1 MKMFHKAGAAV
12 ALMATSVASQA
23 AIVAGDLTTP
33 LAAVTTDANTVFTAV
48 LPIILAVVGLS
59 VGISLLKRFTG
70 KI

>member
-1 MKMFHKAGAAV
+1 MKMLHKLGAGAALLG
-12 ALMATSVASQA
+12 ASVASQA

-48 LPIILAVVGLS
+48 LPIILSVVGLS